1 MSIFKFA
8 ACAAALL
15 SGAAMANSALAGNKA
30 HNLGASTNS
39 PGQEMRASGGPVAGD
54 HSASHWSPGQQMR
67 DSNTTG
73 TPPGQSAEP
82 GASGFAPGDRLSHAK
97 KYGRR
102 SLLR

>member
-30 HNLGASTNS
+30 HNLGASTKS

-54 HSASHWSPGQQMR
+54 HGASNWSPGQQMR

-82 GASGFAPGDRLSHAK
+82 GASGFAPGDSISKGK
-97 KYGRR
+97 K
-102 SLLR
+102 